1 MVSDDTEHTGMVAQS
16 LIVSSGEVS
25 TFTTNLAWRLR
36 FWLIGLPGGIGYAT
50 LKAILKLWL
59 GFKPE
64 HSGIF
69 STGNGSTT
77 RSAIIGVCYGNDSQK
92 LPELVIASTRLTH
105 TGLKTEF
112 GALAVAIAA
121 YLSSQRSNVTAQKYY
136 FTLQNYINDVEF
148 LKLIKQACDSVDG
161 NIDTQSF
168 AAQIELG
175 GGVSS
180 YIYHTYQYLFI
191 PS

>member
-1 MVSDDTEHTGMVAQS
+1 MKGYASADNIAFIQILNGHNFLFGRGMVSDDTEHTCMVAQS

-25 TFTTNLAWRLR
+25 TFTTDLAWRLR
-36 FWLIGLPGGIGYAT
+36 FWLLGLPGGIGYAT

-69 STGNGSTT
+69 SAGNGPAM

-92 LPELVIASTRLTH
+92 LRELVKPSTRLTH
-105 TGLKTEF
+105 TDPKAEF

-121 YLSSQRSNVTAQKYY
+121 YLSSQRSNVTPQKYY
-136 FTLQNYINDVEF
+136 FT
-148 LKLIKQACDSVDG
+148 
-161 NIDTQSF
+161 
-168 AAQIELG
+168 
-175 GGVSS
+175 
-180 YIYHTYQYLFI
+180 
-191 PS
+191 